1 MNTPSFCDATS
12 AVAITRYTKPAK
24 TKRAFFLTATAIFL
38 STGAFAAISLWS
50 QYAITF

>member
-24 TKRAFFLTATAIFL
+24 NKRAIFL
-38 STGAFAAISLWS
+38 AVVAVALLS
-50 QYAITF
+50 YITIVQGGVYVPI